1 MYERFT
7 ANATQD
13 LLHAKDEAKINL
25 DNSVSTAHLL
35 LGLIKNKNSMIGWVL
50 RKNFLTLEKVRTELE
65 IKIGKGFK
73 VNFGEIPIGR
83 ESERI
88 LRKANQHAKSMGFG
102 IFDSEDILHGILSD
116 ENCDGYQILK
126 ALKIDINILFD
137 EINKIKQKKYPQSNK
152 TYQNDEGFSS
162 KGYDYFFRDSDFF
175 NSEKKY
181 NSEQFEDIDDDK
193 NFSTSKDEDLISQ
206 LEIIGIINKIQLE
219 QNDIFYWW
227 QKKYLEI
234 QKNQN
239 EDKNESLIKLNSIRE
254 NLEKIDKKL
263 LIKILKNRKTSNT
276 FKNPI
281 NKNIN
286 KNNKSTNEEKPKQ
299 STKYYKKGNTSKT
312 YKNNE
317 NKKQYSKN
325 KKQYPPDDFYWIIN
339 KEGLAVDE
347 YSVIESL
354 ILNDQIIIK
363 NSKGETIVSYWRDS
377 LTGEWNKT
385 IKQNYDNSR
394 SNDQDDYGLLLF
406 IIALVFFTFLICSF
420 IAHILS
426 I

>member
-1 MYERFT
+1 
-7 ANATQD
+7 
-13 LLHAKDEAKINL
+13 
-25 DNSVSTAHLL
+25 
-35 LGLIKNKNSMIGWVL
+35 
-50 RKNFLTLEKVRTELE
+50 
-65 IKIGKGFK
+65 
-73 VNFGEIPIGR
+73 
-83 ESERI
+83 
-88 LRKANQHAKSMGFG
+88 
-102 IFDSEDILHGILSD
+102 
-116 ENCDGYQILK
+116 
-126 ALKIDINILFD
+126 INILFD

>member
-13 LLHAKDEAKINL
+13 LLHAKDEAKLNL

-35 LGLIKNKNSMIGWVL
+35 LGLIKNKNSMIGWIL
-50 RKNFLTLEKVRTELE
+50 RNNFLTLEKVRTELE
-65 IKIGKGFK
+65 IIIGKGLK

-88 LRKANQHAKSMGFG
+88 LREANEYAKSMGFG

-116 ENCDGYQILK
+116 KNCDGYQILE
-126 ALKIDINILFD
+126 ALKIDINILFE
-137 EINKIKQKKYPQSNK
+137 EINKIKLKKYPQSNK
-152 TYQNDEGFSS
+152 TYQKEEGYSS

-193 NFSTSKDEDLISQ
+193 DFSTSKDEDLIIQ
-206 LEIIGIINKIQLE
+206 LQIIGIINKIQLE

-234 QKNQN
+234 QKNQD

-263 LIKILKNRKTSNT
+263 LIKILKNSKTSNT
-276 FKNPI
+276 SKKPRTTT
-281 NKNIN
+281 NK
-286 KNNKSTNEEKPKQ
+286 KNKSTNEEKPKK
-299 STKYYKKGNTSKT
+299 SSKYYKKENRSKT
-312 YKNNE
+312 FKNNE
-317 NKKQYSKN
+317 NKKQSSKN
-325 KKQYPPDDFYWIIN
+325 N
-339 KEGLAVDE
+339 
-347 YSVIESL
+347 
-354 ILNDQIIIK
+354 
-363 NSKGETIVSYWRDS
+363 
-377 LTGEWNKT
+377 
-385 IKQNYDNSR
+385 KQNYDRSR
-394 SNDQDDYGLLLF
+394 SNYQDEIDQFILLVYIF
-406 IIALVFFTFLICSF
+406 CALIVCIY
-420 IAHILS
+420 ILNIS
-426 I
+426 S